1 MNVMKSLLQQ
11 AVAQKLLRPLDVQFA
26 YAMVEDE
33 NPLLL
38 LITAYLS
45 AEAGAGHVCLPL
57 ERVTPE
63 HLFEGRDPE
72 LVESLWSLAGE
83 PSQQQ
88 VISALQACPA
98 IGDGQ
103 SPTPIILS
111 RRGLSDYRLYLQRM
125 WQSECQVAA
134 FFADVALADDI
145 DETQLRSILD
155 ELFGVID
162 KDLAGEEA
170 TDWQK
175 VAAAVAVTSRISVI
189 SGGPGTGKT
198 TTVAKL
204 LAALIKL
211 NEGRQLSIQLAAPTG
226 KAAARLTESLSEA
239 VSKLA
244 LTDEQRRSI
253 PDQAQTIHRLLG
265 AQPESQKLRY
275 HRGNPLSLD
284 ILIIDEASMVDLPMM
299 ARLIEALPA
308 KAKVIFLGDKDQL
321 ASVEAGAVLGDI
333 CRFAEQG
340 YSVARAAQLARLTGC
355 QLVSYSESEPE
366 DATLAV
372 RDSLCLLRKSYRFN
386 SASGIGQ
393 LASAVNQGNSRR
405 VSTVLKQPLSDVY
418 FNTLADDEDYQRL
431 LTETAEGYQRYL
443 TLVKERASEKEILA
457 EFNRFRLLSALRD
470 GPFGVSGLNQR
481 VEQLLH
487 SKGMV
492 VLPRYSGNRHSHI
505 KKEYAEKE
513 NRGYVGRPIMILR
526 NDSTLGLFNGDIG
539 IMLKDQ
545 NDELKAYFQLSDG
558 QIKPFQP
565 SRLPL
570 HETAY
575 VMTVHKSQ
583 GSEFEHTALVLPT
596 QFSPVVSRELV
607 YTALTRARE
616 KLTIYAHKAVL
627 VKAVATPTQRRSG
640 LAEWFKA

>member
-1 MNVMKSLLQQ
+1 MRAVMNGIMPLLQQ

-26 YAMVEDE
+26 YAMIKDE

-45 AEAGAGHVCLPL
+45 AETGAGHVCLPL
-57 ERVTPE
+57 NRISPE
-63 HLFEGRDPE
+63 HLFEGRHPE
-72 LVESLWSLAGE
+72 LVALLWTFVGE
-83 PSQQQ
+83 PNQQQ
-88 VISALQACPA
+88 MIAALQACPA

-111 RRGLSDYRLYLQRM
+111 GYSLYLQRM
-125 WQSECQVAA
+125 WQSERRIAA

-145 DETQLRSILD
+145 DEIQLRNILD
-155 ELFGVID
+155 ELFGVVESEI
-162 KDLAGEEA
+162 
-170 TDWQK
+170 DWQK

-211 NEGRQLSIQLAAPTG
+211 NEGKPLSIQLAAPTG
-226 KAAARLTESLSEA
+226 KAAARLTESLGEA
-239 VSKLA
+239 VNKLA
-244 LTDEQRRSI
+244 LTDEQRRNI
-253 PDQAQTIHRLLG
+253 PEQAQTIHRLLG

-275 HRGNPLSLD
+275 HRDNLLTLD
-284 ILIIDEASMVDLPMM
+284 ILIIDEASMVDLSMM
-299 ARLIEALPA
+299 ARLIDALPA

-340 YSVARAAQLARLTGC
+340 YSIDRAKQLTKLTGC
-355 QLVSYSESEPE
+355 QLVSYSVSEPK
-366 DATLAV
+366 DITLAV
-372 RDSLCLLRKSYRFN
+372 RDCLCLLRKSYRFN
-386 SASGIGQ
+386 AASGIGQ
-393 LASAVNQGNSRR
+393 LASAVNQGDSKR
-405 VSTVLKQPLSDVY
+405 VAAVLRQSLPDVDFNPL
-418 FNTLADDEDYQRL
+418 AEDEDYQRL
-431 LTETAEGYQRYL
+431 LIETTEGYYRYL
-443 TLVKERASEKEILA
+443 ALVDKKASEKAILA
-457 EFNRFRLLSALRD
+457 EFNRFRLLCALRE

-487 SKGMV
+487 RKGMIA
-492 VLPRYSGNRHSHI
+492 LPKYTGNQFM
-505 KKEYAEKE
+505 E
-513 NRGYVGRPIMILR
+513 NRGYAGRPIMILR

-545 NDELKAYFQLSDG
+545 NHELKAYFQLSDG
-558 QIKPFQP
+558 QIKSFQP

-607 YTALTRARE
+607 YTALTRARK
-616 KLTIYAHKAVL
+616 KLTLYAHKVVL
-627 VKAVATPTQRRSG
+627 SKAVATPTQRRSG
-640 LAEWFKA
+640 LVDSFLCCRDAT

>member
-1 MNVMKSLLQQ
+1 MSAVMNVMPLLQQ

-26 YAMVEDE
+26 YAMIEDE

-57 ERVTPE
+57 NRISPE
-63 HLFEGRDPE
+63 HLFEGRHPE
-72 LVESLWSLAGE
+72 LVASLWTLVGK

-88 VISALQACPA
+88 MIAVLQACPA

-103 SPTPIILS
+103 FPTPIILS
-111 RRGLSDYRLYLQRM
+111 GYRLYLQRM
-125 WQSECQVAA
+125 WQSERRIAA

-145 DETQLRSILD
+145 DEIQLRNILD
-155 ELFGVID
+155 ELFGVAVESEI
-162 KDLAGEEA
+162 
-170 TDWQK
+170 DWQK

-204 LAALIKL
+204 LATLIKL
-211 NEGRQLSIQLAAPTG
+211 NEGNPLSIQLAAPTG
-226 KAAARLTESLSEA
+226 KAAARLTESLGEA
-239 VSKLA
+239 VNKLA
-244 LTDEQRRSI
+244 LTDEQRRNI
-253 PDQAQTIHRLLG
+253 PEQAQTIHRLLG

-275 HRGNPLSLD
+275 HRDNPLTLD
-284 ILIIDEASMVDLPMM
+284 ILIVDEASMVDLPMM
-299 ARLIEALPA
+299 ARLIDALPA

-340 YSVARAAQLARLTGC
+340 YSIDRANQLTKLTGC
-355 QLVSYSESEPE
+355 QLVSYSISEPE
-366 DATLAV
+366 DITLTV
-372 RDSLCLLRKSYRFN
+372 RDCLCLLRKSYRFN
-386 SASGIGQ
+386 AASGIGQ
-393 LASAVNQGNSRR
+393 LASAVNQGDSKR
-405 VSTVLKQPLSDVY
+405 VTTVLRQSLSDVD
-418 FNTLADDEDYQRL
+418 FNPLAEDEDYQRL
-431 LTETAEGYQRYL
+431 LIETTESYYRYL
-443 TLVKERASEKEILA
+443 ALVNEKAPEKTILV
-457 EFNRFRLLSALRD
+457 EFNRFRLLCALRE

-487 SKGMV
+487 RKGMIA
-492 VLPRYSGNRHSHI
+492 LPKYTGNQFM
-505 KKEYAEKE
+505 E
-513 NRGYVGRPIMILR
+513 NRGYAGRPIMILR

-545 NDELKAYFQLSDG
+545 NNELKAYFQLSDG

-616 KLTIYAHKAVL
+616 KLTLYAHKGVL
-627 VKAVATPTQRRSG
+627 SKAVATPTQRRSG
-640 LAEWFKA
+640 LIEWLKA

>member
-1 MNVMKSLLQQ
+1 MMPLLQQ

-26 YAMVEDE
+26 YAMIEDE

-45 AEAGAGHVCLPL
+45 AEVGAGHVCLL
-57 ERVTPE
+57 LNRISPE
-63 HLFEGRDPE
+63 HLFEGRHTE
-72 LVESLWSLAGE
+72 LVASLWTFVGE
-83 PSQQQ
+83 PNQQQ
-88 VISALQACPA
+88 MIAALQACPA

-111 RRGLSDYRLYLQRM
+111 GYRLYLQRM
-125 WQSECQVAA
+125 WQSERRIAA

-145 DETQLRSILD
+145 DEIQLRKILD
-155 ELFGVID
+155 ELFGVAAASEI
-162 KDLAGEEA
+162 
-170 TDWQK
+170 DWQK

-211 NEGRQLSIQLAAPTG
+211 NEGKPLNIQLAAPTG
-226 KAAARLTESLSEA
+226 KAAARLTESLGEA
-239 VSKLA
+239 VNKLA
-244 LTDEQRRSI
+244 LTDEQRCNI
-253 PDQAQTIHRLLG
+253 PEQAQTIHRLLG

-275 HRGNPLSLD
+275 HRDNPLALD
-284 ILIIDEASMVDLPMM
+284 ILIVDEASMVDLPMM
-299 ARLIEALPA
+299 ARLIDALPA

-340 YSVARAAQLARLTGC
+340 YSVDRAKQLTKLTGC
-355 QLVSYSESEPE
+355 QLVSYSVSEPE
-366 DATLAV
+366 DLTLAV
-372 RDSLCLLRKSYRFN
+372 RDCLCLLRKSYRFN

-393 LASAVNQGNSRR
+393 LASAVNQGDSKC
-405 VSTVLKQPLSDVY
+405 VAAVLRQSLPDVNFNPL
-418 FNTLADDEDYQRL
+418 AEDEDYQRL
-431 LTETAEGYQRYL
+431 LIETTEGYYRYL
-443 TLVKERASEKEILA
+443 ALVNEKASEKTILA
-457 EFNRFRLLSALRD
+457 EFNRFRLLCALRE

-487 SKGMV
+487 RKGMIA
-492 VLPRYSGNRHSHI
+492 LPKYTGNQFM
-505 KKEYAEKE
+505 E
-513 NRGYVGRPIMILR
+513 NRSYAGRPIMILR

-545 NDELKAYFQLSDG
+545 NNELKAYFQLSDG

-616 KLTIYAHKAVL
+616 KLTLYAHKVVL
-627 VKAVATPTQRRSG
+627 SKAVATPTQRRSG
-640 LAEWFKA
+640 LVDSFSCRRDAT